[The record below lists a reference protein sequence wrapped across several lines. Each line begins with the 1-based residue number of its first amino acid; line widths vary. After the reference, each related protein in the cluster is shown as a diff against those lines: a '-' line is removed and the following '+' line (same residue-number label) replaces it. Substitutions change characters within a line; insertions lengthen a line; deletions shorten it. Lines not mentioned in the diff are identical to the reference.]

1 MQQLLDTLV
10 SLFILTFKLDGA
22 NGLYF
27 DQRLKISID
36 QLLSFFLNQV
46 GNCEMLSVFLRPCLT
61 TAIFLSGYYYLHIC
75 YY

>member
-46 GNCEMLSVFLRPCLT
+46 GNCEMLSVFLRPCFT

>member
-10 SLFILTFKLDGA
+10 SLFIPTFKLDGA

-36 QLLSFFLNQV
+36 QL
-46 GNCEMLSVFLRPCLT
+46 
-61 TAIFLSGYYYLHIC
+61 
-75 YY
+75 